1 MLVTKYTQNRTK
13 SRRAWLPTSALSH
26 LLAHLVNRVAVVC
39 ACSSRCDRKH
49 RWYRTLCESRDGGKE
64 QEGRSACE
72 RRQSPFVIEHAEREM
87 RFLLTECGLEAVGAV
102 LADAVPAVEV
112 ERADATCD
120 IGGNVRG
127 SHVTM
132 DVGKR
137 LPDACD
143 EGWDGTRTSISC
155 HTSDDAQSAHD
166 ECGDSRL
173 QARGEIC
180 GEVEKGD
187 VH

>member
-1 MLVTKYTQNRTK
+1 
-13 SRRAWLPTSALSH
+13 
-26 LLAHLVNRVAVVC
+26 
-39 ACSSRCDRKH
+39 
-49 RWYRTLCESRDGGKE
+49 
-64 QEGRSACE
+64 
-72 RRQSPFVIEHAEREM
+72 M
-87 RFLLTECGLEAVGAV
+87 RFLLTECGLEAVRAV

-127 SHVTM
+127 GQGTM

-155 HTSDDAQSAHD
+155 HASDDAQSAHD

-180 GEVEKGD
+180 EEVEKGD